1 MNAKPNKIDSNK
13 KKNNKINLNSNT
25 GIEGGRDRNRLMVW
39 KDTNHAVFDLL
50 RASGAGAEPGSLH
63 SLVSLVFPHF
73 LEEHQMKKRRGKAKK
88 IKGKNRNPDG
98 KRRKIRENV

>member
-1 MNAKPNKIDSNK
+1 
-13 KKNNKINLNSNT
+13 
-25 GIEGGRDRNRLMVW
+25 MVW

-73 LEEHQMKKRRGKAKK
+73 LEETQMKKGGEKPRRLRERIKTQTENEGKF
-88 IKGKNRNPDG
+88 GKMFDLRVQITGNG
-98 KRRKIRENV
+98 